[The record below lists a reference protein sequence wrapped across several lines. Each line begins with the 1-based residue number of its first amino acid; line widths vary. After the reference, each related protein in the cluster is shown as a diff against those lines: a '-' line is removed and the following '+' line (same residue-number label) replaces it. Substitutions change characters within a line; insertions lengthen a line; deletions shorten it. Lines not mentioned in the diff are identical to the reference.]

1 VYTELYTNAEWAYSP
16 DQQIRSNPHMKRTL
30 AVALTSAAL
39 ILASGTLPLASAA
52 PAPATLETAVVE
64 VETYPAPAI
73 DRDSYEVA
81 ASPEASR
88 FKPCRTPAAPHL
100 PRCHKPK
107 PRPYEGDLVVETC
120 RAALN
125 GYVVCAKN

>member
-1 VYTELYTNAEWAYSP
+1 MNR
-16 DQQIRSNPHMKRTL
+16 IF

-52 PAPATLETAVVE
+52 PAPAALETSIVE
-64 VETYPAPAI
+64 AETYPAPTVE
-73 DRDSYEVA
+73 RDSYDVA
-81 ASPEASR
+81 AAPEASK

-125 GYVVCAKN
+125 GYVICTKN